1 MIAKILFFMLLA
13 YSIYYA
19 IVIGFDLYK
28 VNLAEDT
35 DEAQKDEVEIDI
47 EDEVNNFCAE
57 SVERDPERHSA
68 GTDVTSQ
75 VAGDIPNE
83 EIAAPMMTD
92 GYAVEELLELINLNS
107 TKENADMDGIIY
119 TCQEAA

>member
-1 MIAKILFFMLLA
+1 
-13 YSIYYA
+13 
-19 IVIGFDLYK
+19 
-28 VNLAEDT
+28 
-35 DEAQKDEVEIDI
+35 
-47 EDEVNNFCAE
+47 
-57 SVERDPERHSA
+57 
-68 GTDVTSQ
+68 